1 MSQFLLDQ
9 FLDPLTASFSDRQV
23 EQILFWQMDTELE
36 NRLNYLRE
44 QAKEGLLSEEEDSE
58 YKQFVEDLDL
68 ISLIQ
73 LKARRNPSVDAA

>member
-9 FLDPLTASFSDRQV
+9 LLDPLTASFSDRQV
-23 EQILFWQMDTELE
+23 EQILSWQMDSELE

-44 QAKEGLLSEEEDSE
+44 RANEGLLSEEEDSE

-73 LKARRNPSVDAA
+73 LKARKNPSVDAA